1 MEKDRPP
8 FDRSRFSLR
17 LRTHLGS
24 NRDAINRAVQE
35 TMNQFGSV
43 CSREEVMAD
52 LEIVLR
58 EGLAN
63 AVLHGNRAAVSKSVF
78 LRCYGSRDQGLWIV
92 IRDEGSGFDPDAV
105 PDPRG
110 EDRLLLHHGRGIFL
124 MQQLVDD
131 VEFRKGGTELLLY
144 KAPPI

>member
-1 MEKDRPP
+1 MAKDRPP
-8 FDRSRFSLR
+8 FDRSRLSLR

-24 NRDAINRAVQE
+24 SRDAINVAVQQ
-35 TMNQFGSV
+35 TMEHLVGV
-43 CSREEVMAD
+43 CSLDEVMAD

-63 AVLHGNRAAVSKSVF
+63 AALHGNRAAPSKSVF
-78 LRCYGSRDQGLWIV
+78 LRCYGSRDQGLWIA
-92 IRDEGSGFDPDAV
+92 IRDEGSGFDPDSV
-105 PDPRG
+105 PDPRA

-124 MQQLVDD
+124 MQQLVDE
-131 VEFRKGGTELLLY
+131 VAYRKGGTELLLY

>member
-1 MEKDRPP
+1 VAKDRPP
-8 FDRSRFSLR
+8 FDRSRLSLR
-17 LRTHLGS
+17 RRTHLES
-24 NRDAINRAVQE
+24 SRDAINRAVQE
-35 TMNQFGSV
+35 TMEQLAGI
-43 CSREEVMAD
+43 CSRENVLAD

-63 AVLHGNRAAVSKSVF
+63 AALHGNRAAESKSVF
-78 LRCYGSRDQGLWIV
+78 LRFYGSPEQGLWIA
-92 IRDEGSGFDPDAV
+92 IRDEGAGFDPGAV

-131 VEFRKGGTELLLY
+131 VEYRKGGTELLLY

>member
-1 MEKDRPP
+1 VAKDRPS
-8 FDRSRFSLR
+8 FDRRRLSLR
-17 LRTHLGS
+17 LRTHIGS
-24 NRDAINRAVQE
+24 SRDAINIAVQE
-35 TMNQFGSV
+35 TMEHLVDV
-43 CSREEVMAD
+43 CSREDIMAD

-63 AVLHGNRAAVSKSVF
+63 AALHGNLAAESKSVF
-78 LRCYGSRDQGLWIV
+78 LRCYGSREQGLWIA
-92 IRDEGSGFDPDAV
+92 IRDEGIGFDPGAV

-124 MQQLVDD
+124 MQQLVDE
-131 VEFRKGGTELLLY
+131 VEYRKGGTELLLY

>member
-1 MEKDRPP
+1 MAKDRPP
-8 FDRSRFSLR
+8 FDRSRLSLR
-17 LRTHLGS
+17 RRTHLGS
-24 NRDAINRAVQE
+24 SRDAINLAVQQ
-35 TMNQFGSV
+35 TMEHLGSI
-43 CSREEVMAD
+43 CSREDVMAD

-63 AVLHGNRAAVSKSVF
+63 AALHGNQAAETKSVF
-78 LRCYGSRDQGLWIV
+78 LRFYGSREQGLWIA

-131 VEFRKGGTELLLY
+131 IEYRKGGTELLLY

>member
-1 MEKDRPP
+1 MEQPKQP
-8 FDRSRFSLR
+8 FDRGRLSLR
-17 LRTHLGS
+17 HRTHLGS
-24 NRDAINRAVQE
+24 SRDDINRAVQI
-35 TMNQFGSV
+35 MMGRL
-43 CSREEVMAD
+43 REICTRDDVMAD
-52 LEIVLR
+52 MEIVLR

-63 AVLHGNRAAVSKSVF
+63 AALHGNRAAASKSVF
-78 LRCYGSRDQGLWIV
+78 LRCYGSREQGIWIA

-131 VEFRKGGTELLLY
+131 VEYRKGGTELLLY
-144 KAPPI
+144 KAPPV